1 MTTKREY
8 GRTPGRKAL
17 QPGQIS
23 RIAVVNK
30 DSGATRTVL
39 ELDTLF
45 EAPNWTKDGRWLVVN
60 GGGKLWKLP
69 ADGSAKPTEIFTGR
83 VQGCNNDHVLSP
95 DNKEIFVSSL
105 GHLYRL
111 PFDGGEPV
119 QVSNDHAPDSGFL
132 YYLHGISPDS
142 QTLVYTAVEPYGG
155 APRGRL
161 NIATI
166 PAAGGADRWFTNTL
180 AHCDGPEYTPDGKWI
195 YFNSQF
201 AARRPGHAQIF
212 RMAVQGGALEQMTFD
227 DRVNWFPHFS
237 PDGKWMAYISY
248 EQGTIT
254 HPADLNIELRV
265 MPADGGESRVVVST
279 FGGQGTFNVN
289 SWAPD
294 NVHFAYVEYPFV
306 D

>member
-1 MTTKREY
+1 MPVQREY

-17 QPGQIS
+17 QQGQIS
-23 RIAVVNK
+23 RVRVVNM
-30 DSGATRTVL
+30 DTLETRTVM
-39 ELDTLF
+39 ELDTLV
-45 EAPNWTKDGRWLVVN
+45 EAANWTRDGRWLVIN

-69 ADGSAKPTEIFTGR
+69 ADGSGDRMLIDTGR
-83 VQGCNNDHVLSP
+83 VQECNNDHILSP
-95 DNKEIFVSSL
+95 DNTEIFVSSA

-111 PFDGGEPV
+111 PFEGGEPV
-119 QVSNDHAPDSGFL
+119 QVSNTKPEGSGFL
-132 YYLHGISPDS
+132 YYLHGISPDA

-155 APRGRL
+155 QPRGRL

-166 PAAGGADRWFTNTL
+166 PAAGGPDSWVINTL
-180 AHCDGPEYTPDGKWI
+180 ARSDGPEYSPDGRWI
-195 YFNSQF
+195 YFNSEF

-212 RMAVQGGALEQMTFD
+212 RIAVGGGCIEQMTFD

-237 PDGKWMAYISY
+237 SDGRWMAYISY
-248 EQGTIT
+248 APGTLT
-254 HPADLNIELRV
+254 HPADMDVELRV
-265 MPADGGESRVVVST
+265 MPAEGGDSRVVVRC

-294 NVHFAYVEYPFV
+294 NTHFAYVDYPFV